1 MTSSSTYTG
10 NVAQTVADPTLAE
23 RLTVTKGR
31 PSGFDY
37 MRVVLALSVICW
49 HSLMISNGINAEPGA
64 FERLLGPLS
73 LLIVPMFFA
82 LSGFLVA
89 GSLERSKTLIGFL
102 GLRIFR
108 IMPALSVEV
117 LISALILG
125 PVFTTLSLREY
136 FSHPE
141 LHSYFFNIIG
151 DIHYKLPGVFQEN
164 PSTLVNGQLWTVPYE
179 LVCYIM
185 LSVLSVLG
193 IVRRRHLL
201 LGFIVV
207 YYVAQLANTL
217 LRPST
222 DFQGAGGSSIVMAF
236 IAGLLLFR
244 YRDKVTWSK
253 ALFAVAFV
261 LSIAL
266 PMFIPKGM
274 RFAALPIA
282 YVTVYLGLLN
292 PPRNRLLLSGD
303 YSYGLFLYGFPV
315 EQAVYSASPH
325 LQTWYGVMLIAVPVT
340 AAIAAASWWTIEKP
354 ILGQRDKLKL
364 LENWY
369 LRRFR
374 GATTTP

>member
-1 MTSSSTYTG
+1 
-10 NVAQTVADPTLAE
+10 
-23 RLTVTKGR
+23 
-31 PSGFDY
+31 
-37 MRVVLALSVICW
+37 MRIVLALSVICW
-49 HSLMISNGINAEPGA
+49 HSLMISYGIDAQPSA
-64 FERLLGPLS
+64 LERAVGPLS

-89 GSLERSKTLIGFL
+89 GSLERSKTLISFL
-102 GLRIFR
+102 GLRVFR

-117 LISALILG
+117 LVSALILG
-125 PVFTTLSLREY
+125 PIFTTLSLREY
-136 FSHPE
+136 FAHPE
-141 LHSYFFNIIG
+141 LHSYFMNVVG

-179 LVCYIM
+179 LVCYVM
-185 LSVLSVLG
+185 LSALAIFG

-201 LGFIVV
+201 LGFIAI

-236 IAGLLLFR
+236 IAGLVLFR
-244 YRDKVTWSK
+244 YRDRLPWSK

-282 YVTVYLGLLN
+282 YMTVYLGLLN
-292 PPRNRLLLSGD
+292 PPRNRIVLSGD

-315 EQAVYSASPH
+315 EQAVYAASPH
-325 LQTWYGVMLIAVPVT
+325 LRTWYGVMLVAIPLT
-340 AAIAAASWWTIEKP
+340 TAIAAASWWLIEKP
-354 ILGQRDKLKL
+354 ILGQRDKLKV

-374 GATTTP
+374 SAPAT